1 MRRYQVAANPA
12 RTQGL
17 EFRPQLPPNSIT
29 GPIHAYYYRASV
41 PTRTAGISLHTLV
54 DASGQSAWDMA
65 ATLAATPD
73 ATLVF
78 TLREARRL
86 QIAAGLSPIVVV
98 WINTA
103 VNDRN
108 ETFTPSRGPGAV
120 FGAGD
125 STAEYVDN
133 IRAIQ
138 TRIRRL
144 WQANGWPT
152 GELHWLIVPSHR
164 ISDPDDAEL
173 VAYRAAAQATLGT
186 EPQTS
191 VVDVGA
197 LMTAAEATAGGWYD
211 GGGAVH
217 MTATGYAAVST
228 RIVALVP

>member
-41 PTRTAGISLHTLV
+41 PTKTAGVSLHTLV

-65 ATLAATPD
+65 EALGRTPD
-73 ATLVF
+73 ATLAF
-78 TLREARRL
+78 TFREARRL
-86 QIAAGLSPIVVV
+86 QIAAGLSPIIVV

-120 FGAGD
+120 FGSGD
-125 STAEYVDN
+125 SPAEYLDN
-133 IRAIQ
+133 LRAIQ
-138 TRIRRL
+138 ARIRGI
-144 WQANGWPT
+144 WVANGWPT

-164 ISDPDDAEL
+164 ISDPEDAEL
-173 VAYRAAAQATLGT
+173 VAYRAAAQATLGP
-186 EPQTS
+186 ERQTS

-211 GGGAVH
+211 GGGPAH
-217 MTATGYAAVST
+217 LTATGYAAVST